1 MKWWELVAIALPGLL
16 ALGGVVYG
24 KYQDRKQKREEL
36 DQTNQAR
43 REPTWNELVTEN
55 RNLRT
60 EVATLNEKSR
70 TQGEDIE
77 RIKSDVASYKSTTN
91 RKFNAFENMLRDL
104 FHQWPKDAEYPVFN
118 SDDLSELRDAD
129 IPWRDRIRV
138 GPG

>member
-1 MKWWELVAIALPGLL
+1 VKWWELVAIALPGLL
-16 ALGGVVYG
+16 ALAGVIYG
-24 KYQDRKQKREEL
+24 KYQDRKQKREEA

-77 RIKSDVASYKSTTN
+77 RIKSDVASYKSSTN

-129 IPWRDRIRV
+129 IPWRDRVRAV
-138 GPG
+138 P